1 MAIATNMRRGGK
13 DKIPTSGKP
22 SWTGDYPWD
31 CAVYRANGRELGSRR
46 LWNEPGG
53 VAWQVKRPSR
63 MLANSTSTK
72 LPLEGAAM
80 RRFASLVPWPYCF
93 HCGNAGRQEECGR
106 KKTAKTDRPKQINRG
121 DLEGNMQ
128 LLNLW
133 GERPEAVQRLYEAA
147 YKILAARP
155 DATFADL
162 ARDAEVQRLCAE
174 AGVTHFGG
182 PMLGAIRPDGAAVW
196 LRTLRPAKVEVRV
209 TVDGQEK
216 TFGPVESTEQTDL
229 TAVVAVTGLK
239 PDTRYPYRVLGGRQ
253 ADAVPRR
260 GRSSPRRPWPAKARI
275 AFGSCFHRWGLGNQR
290 QAEAICKREPTALL
304 VYGDIAVQD
313 RDNHLG
319 LHRADYLLRD
329 FHPAW
334 QRIAA
339 SVPVYATWD
348 DHDYFNN
355 DKWGLPKGYT
365 EKDRQGVWEVFRYAW
380 NNPSYGFNDER
391 RGVFLRTRV
400 GPCDVIMV
408 DHRYFRTARRWRQRP
423 GRQFPRP
430 AADAVAGKPVA
441 RLQGAVHHPLLRH
454 DVERLRE
461 QRQGFLGRI
470 RSQGARADLQP
481 DREAPDPRRAVD
493 LGRPARGAGVPH
505 PASLGL
511 QFLRVRA
518 GQPGRPRRRS
528 AGHDPKWDAQLFGVA
543 GKYAFGEFSFDAT
556 LSDPE
561 VVFRLVHESGEVLY
575 ELKLTRSQLTPPEK
589 AAASK

>member
-1 MAIATNMRRGGK
+1 
-13 DKIPTSGKP
+13 
-22 SWTGDYPWD
+22 
-31 CAVYRANGRELGSRR
+31 
-46 LWNEPGG
+46 
-53 VAWQVKRPSR
+53 
-63 MLANSTSTK
+63 
-72 LPLEGAAM
+72 M
-80 RRFASLVPWPYCF
+80 RRFVTRVLVVVLVSTVAAK
-93 HCGNAGRQEECGR
+93 NMAGT
-106 KKTAKTDRPKQINRG
+106 KAAAKADRPKQVNRG
-121 DLEGNMQ
+121 DLEGNLQ

-147 YKILAARP
+147 YKALAARP
-155 DATFADL
+155 DAAFADL
-162 ARDAEVQRLCAE
+162 AHDAEVQRLCAE
-174 AGVTHFGG
+174 VGLTHFGG

-216 TFGPVESTEQTDL
+216 AFGPVESTEQTDL

-239 PDTRYPYRVLGGRQ
+239 PDMRYPYRVLVNGKSI
-253 ADAVPRR
+253 AVASA
-260 GRSSPRRPWPAKARI
+260 GTIVTSPAAGPAKARI

-365 EKDRQGVWEVFRYAW
+365 EKDRQGVWKVFRYAW

-408 DHRYFRTARRWRQRP
+408 DHRYFRTARGGDSDP
-423 GRQFPRP
+423 GGNFLGPQQMQWLENQLLDCKGPFIILSCGTMWSDYVSNGKDSWGVHDPKGREQIFSLIEEHRIAGVLLTSGDRHGARVFRIPRP
-430 AADAVAGKPVA
+430 SGYSFY
-441 RLQGAVHHPLLRH
+441 
-454 DVERLRE
+454 EFE
-461 QRQGFLGRI
+461 
-470 RSQGARADLQP
+470 
-481 DREAPDPRRAVD
+481 
-493 LGRPARGAGVPH
+493 
-505 PASLGL
+505 PASLG
-511 QFLRVRA
+511 
-518 GQPGRPRRRS
+518 GRGDGPP
-528 AGHDPKWDAQLFGVA
+528 ATNPKWDAQLFGAA
-543 GKYAFGEFSFDAT
+543 GKYAFGEFSFDGT

-575 ELKLTRSQLTPPEK
+575 ELKLTRSQLTPPGK
-589 AAASK
+589 DAASK